1 MTKEELNRYFW
12 LRHEI
17 IKQQRRL
24 ERLRNKPAGEVV
36 GDTVNDYRTGRG
48 IPVKITGTPADEF
61 SRPIMIHMLEA
72 EIQKNIEESETAA
85 VQIEQ
90 FVQGIEEPRLREL
103 LRCRF
108 IDCMKWE
115 ELGQA
120 NYMDPDHA
128 RRLIREFLK
137 SLPR

>member
-12 LRHEI
+12 LCHEI
-17 IKQQRRL
+17 TKQKRRL

-36 GDTVNDYRTGRG
+36 GDTVNDYRTGKG
-48 IPVKITGTPADEF
+48 IPVKITGRSADEF
-61 SRPIMIHMLEA
+61 SRPMMIRLLEE
-72 EIQKNIEESETAA
+72 EIQKNIRESEAA
-85 VQIEQ
+85 VVIVEQ
-90 FVQGIEEPRLREL
+90 FIQGVDEPKMREL

-115 ELGQA
+115 ELGRA

-137 SLPR
+137 QLPK